1 MTEAMKGRRIR
12 HLIPALAAF
21 ALSAAAGALAQNPPA
36 EGRAGEDR
44 VNALQGE
51 VRKLREDL
59 ETVKGNIAKIVQFLQ
74 QSQPS
79 QAGAD
84 GQGARLNIAGAPVL
98 GRADAPVTI
107 IEFSDFECPFCQ
119 NFFASTLPKLK
130 SEYIDTGKVRY
141 VLMDFPLDRVHRKA
155 RKAAEAAHCSAEQ
168 GKFWQMH
175 DLLFTQKGKFE
186 IADFGGYAGKLG
198 LSVPAFDAC
207 LASGRHAS
215 RIDQSMAGAVAIGIR
230 VTPSFIVSLT
240 APGDIVS
247 GGAIITGAQPYEEYR
262 TAIEQALAAK
272 P

>member
-1 MTEAMKGRRIR
+1 MTEARGRRVQFR
-12 HLIPALAAF
+12 HLVKAALAAY
-21 ALSAAAGALAQNPPA
+21 ALYAAPGALAQILPVD
-36 EGRAGEDR
+36 DR
-44 VNALQGE
+44 VNALQTE

-74 QSQPS
+74 QSQPA
-79 QAGAD
+79 QAD